1 MWSAAHFQNS
11 SQSGCLCRGRCSDVN
26 GDPHRLWVQRLTPAV
41 FIHPQD
47 LGGASSVGAASP
59 WVLRSWQWGERRS
72 ESGGQPPSQP
82 LGCVGESIVEGAR
95 ASASALV
102 RVSLG
107 FGWVSQAWGARPRPL
122 TFGATG
128 SVHEQC
134 TYRVSRAFLG
144 HPAAACNGRASPTPL
159 LSESV
164 SDTDVLG
171 WGRQPLHR
179 ASRGPKSEQGR

>member
-1 MWSAAHFQNS
+1 M
-11 SQSGCLCRGRCSDVN
+11 
-26 GDPHRLWVQRLTPAV
+26 
-41 FIHPQD
+41 FIHLQD

-107 FGWVSQAWGARPRPL
+107 FGWVSQAWGACPRPL
-122 TFGATG
+122 TFGAHGICPRTVHIQGQQGLPGAPGCSMQRKGVSNSPALRKRLRYGCAGLG
-128 SVHEQC
+128 SAASSPSIQGPQE
-134 TYRVSRAFLG
+134 RAG
-144 HPAAACNGRASPTPL
+144 EVRGRERG
-159 LSESV
+159 SEEMV
-164 SDTDVLG
+164 QD
-171 WGRQPLHR
+171 RER
-179 ASRGPKSEQGR
+179 RSRGLRDGGR